1 MDIDDNYDLLYNG
14 TKTFDITFNPF
25 IVLTLAGQKS
35 IVDKNVK
42 RGMGD
47 AREYAKK

>member
-1 MDIDDNYDLLYNG
+1 MIIMIFCITEPRL
-14 TKTFDITFNPF
+14 FDITFNPF

-42 RGMGD
+42 GD
-47 AREYAKK
+47 GRCKRVREKVKV